1 MTTAEHPWGRVDAEG
16 TVFVKTGD
24 SEREI
29 GEWKVGD
36 PAEGLAFYVRR
47 FEGLETEVD
56 LLEKRLASGALSP
69 DEAAKA
75 VAKVRGEVTDAAA
88 IGDLA
93 SLEAR
98 LDALAPAIEKQR
110 EERRAEREAKVAE
123 ATVAKTRIVEEAEKI
138 AAGQDWRAGA
148 DRLRELLEEWKALP
162 RLSKSADDQL
172 WHRFS
177 AARTA
182 YTRKRKAHFAE
193 QNTQREAAQKVKEK
207 LIAEAEAL
215 SSSTEWG
222 PTSGAY
228 RDLMTRWKAAG
239 SAPRNVEDKLWKR
252 FRAAQDVFFQA
263 RDAANA
269 ALDEEFAANAVV
281 KEQLLVEAEALLP
294 VTDLDKARR
303 ALNDI
308 ADRWEAAGKVPRGR
322 VKELEGRLRT
332 VEQAVRAAGEQE
344 WKRSDPE
351 KSARADDMIGKL
363 QRAIDETREA
373 LTKARVVP
381 GDGAEGRRRLRLSPD
396 TDRSAG
402 VHRISLPSVVA
413 LLGWRGAAPL
423 SRPSCPGHGP
433 VRRPRD
439 GRPGRHGLERPGG
452 APDARAGAGRRSRRR
467 RRPDHLPE
475 RHVSGAGRR
484 GPRPRAVACGDRL
497 GLRARSYGDD
507 LAGPHL
513 LRRGGRPTVG
523 SRAARRHRPRG
534 HRRERPGAD
543 AL

>member
-24 SEREI
+24 TEREI

-75 VAKVRGEVTDAAA
+75 VAKVRTEVSDAAA

-148 DRLRELLEEWKALP
+148 DRLRALLDEWKALP

-373 LTKARVVP
+373 LAKAE
-381 GDGAEGRRRLRLSPD
+381 A
-396 TDRSAG
+396 AG
-402 VHRISLPSVVA
+402 
-413 LLGWRGAAPL
+413 
-423 SRPSCPGHGP
+423 
-433 VRRPRD
+433 
-439 GRPGRHGLERPGG
+439 
-452 APDARAGAGRRSRRR
+452 DARK
-467 RRPDHLPE
+467 
-475 RHVSGAGRR
+475 VK
-484 GPRPRAVACGDRL
+484 
-497 GLRARSYGDD
+497 D
-507 LAGPHL
+507 LTAKL
-513 LRRGGRPTVG
+513 ESNESFLAMAQK
-523 SRAARRHRPRG
+523 AA
-534 HRRERPGAD
+534 AD
-543 AL
+543 FG

>member
-239 SAPRNVEDKLWKR
+239 SAPRNVEDKLWTR

-373 LTKARVVP
+373 LAKAE
-381 GDGAEGRRRLRLSPD
+381 A
-396 TDRSAG
+396 AG
-402 VHRISLPSVVA
+402 
-413 LLGWRGAAPL
+413 
-423 SRPSCPGHGP
+423 
-433 VRRPRD
+433 
-439 GRPGRHGLERPGG
+439 
-452 APDARAGAGRRSRRR
+452 DARK
-467 RRPDHLPE
+467 
-475 RHVSGAGRR
+475 VK
-484 GPRPRAVACGDRL
+484 
-497 GLRARSYGDD
+497 D
-507 LAGPHL
+507 LSAKL
-513 LRRGGRPTVG
+513 ESNESFLAMAQK
-523 SRAARRHRPRG
+523 AA
-534 HRRERPGAD
+534 AD
-543 AL
+543 FG

>member
-1 MTTAEHPWGRVDAEG
+1 MTSAAEHPWGRVDAEG
-16 TVFVKTGD
+16 RVFVKTGD
-24 SEREI
+24 AEREI
-29 GEWKVGD
+29 GEWKVGE

-56 LLEKRLASGALSP
+56 LLEKRLTTGALSP

-75 VAKVRGEVTDAAA
+75 VAKVRGEVADAAA

-93 SLEAR
+93 SLDTR

-148 DRLRELLEEWKALP
+148 DRLRALLEEWKALP
-162 RLSKSADDQL
+162 RLSKSADDEL

-177 AARTA
+177 AARTSF
-182 YTRKRKAHFAE
+182 TRKRKTHFAE

-207 LIAEAEAL
+207 LIVEAEAL

-222 PTSGAY
+222 PTSGKY
-228 RDLMTRWKAAG
+228 RDLMTEWKKAG

-281 KEQLLVEAEALLP
+281 KEQILVEAEALLP
-294 VTDLDKARR
+294 ITDLDAARKA
-303 ALNDI
+303 LHDI

-363 QRAIDETREA
+363 QRAIDETRESLA
-373 LTKARVVP
+373 KAE
-381 GDGAEGRRRLRLSPD
+381 A
-396 TDRSAG
+396 AG
-402 VHRISLPSVVA
+402 
-413 LLGWRGAAPL
+413 
-423 SRPSCPGHGP
+423 
-433 VRRPRD
+433 
-439 GRPGRHGLERPGG
+439 
-452 APDARAGAGRRSRRR
+452 DARK
-467 RRPDHLPE
+467 
-475 RHVSGAGRR
+475 VK
-484 GPRPRAVACGDRL
+484 
-497 GLRARSYGDD
+497 D
-507 LAGPHL
+507 LTQKLESNESFLAMAQK
-513 LRRGGRPTVG
+513 
-523 SRAARRHRPRG
+523 AAS
-534 HRRERPGAD
+534 D
-543 AL
+543 YS

>member
-110 EERRAEREAKVAE
+110 AERRAEREAKVAE

-373 LTKARVVP
+373 LAKAE
-381 GDGAEGRRRLRLSPD
+381 A
-396 TDRSAG
+396 AG
-402 VHRISLPSVVA
+402 
-413 LLGWRGAAPL
+413 
-423 SRPSCPGHGP
+423 
-433 VRRPRD
+433 
-439 GRPGRHGLERPGG
+439 
-452 APDARAGAGRRSRRR
+452 DARK
-467 RRPDHLPE
+467 
-475 RHVSGAGRR
+475 VK
-484 GPRPRAVACGDRL
+484 
-497 GLRARSYGDD
+497 D
-507 LAGPHL
+507 LSAKL
-513 LRRGGRPTVG
+513 ESNESFLAMAQK
-523 SRAARRHRPRG
+523 AA
-534 HRRERPGAD
+534 AD
-543 AL
+543 FG

>member
-24 SEREI
+24 AEREI

-75 VAKVRGEVTDAAA
+75 VDKVRAEVTDAAA

-93 SLEAR
+93 SLGAR
-98 LDALAPAIEKQR
+98 LDALAPAIAKQR

-148 DRLRELLEEWKALP
+148 DRLRALLDEWKALP

-177 AARTA
+177 AARTSF
-182 YTRKRKAHFAE
+182 TRKRKAHFAE
-193 QNTQREAAQKVKEK
+193 QNTQREAAQKVKEQ
-207 LIAEAEAL
+207 LIAEAESL

-228 RDLMTRWKAAG
+228 RDLMSRWKAAG

-363 QRAIDETREA
+363 QRAIDETRASLAKAEA
-373 LTKARVVP
+373 
-381 GDGAEGRRRLRLSPD
+381 
-396 TDRSAG
+396 AG
-402 VHRISLPSVVA
+402 
-413 LLGWRGAAPL
+413 
-423 SRPSCPGHGP
+423 
-433 VRRPRD
+433 
-439 GRPGRHGLERPGG
+439 
-452 APDARAGAGRRSRRR
+452 DARK
-467 RRPDHLPE
+467 
-475 RHVSGAGRR
+475 VK
-484 GPRPRAVACGDRL
+484 
-497 GLRARSYGDD
+497 D
-507 LAGPHL
+507 LQKKLESNESFLAMAQK
-513 LRRGGRPTVG
+513 
-523 SRAARRHRPRG
+523 AA
-534 HRRERPGAD
+534 AD
-543 AL
+543 FG